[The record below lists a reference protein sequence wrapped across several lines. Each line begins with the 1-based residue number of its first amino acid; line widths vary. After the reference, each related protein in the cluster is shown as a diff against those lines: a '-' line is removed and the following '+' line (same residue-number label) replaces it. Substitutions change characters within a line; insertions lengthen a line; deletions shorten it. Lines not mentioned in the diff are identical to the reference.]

1 MIHPIRRHV
10 RLTAGLFPAMLILLV
25 SGCDPSAFP
34 SFAPAAATTQ
44 PYSVPTSLPAEML
57 IPTTPDNDDALVAE
71 IIRSVNGEREK
82 LGLAPLTRS
91 AELCRLADQHAER
104 MIAGDF
110 FSHTDPFS
118 GANLAARARKRG
130 YAFFKVGENLGAIQR
145 DPADVMKD
153 WMESP
158 SHRANIL
165 DPDFTEIGVS
175 VRDGGR
181 YGRYWVQE
189 FGRPL
194 GQ

>member
-1 MIHPIRRHV
+1 MPLAIFGN
-10 RLTAGLFPAMLILLV
+10 L

-57 IPTTPDNDDALVAE
+57 VPGTPENADALIAD
-71 IIRSVNGEREK
+71 IIRSVNRQREK
-82 LGLAPLTRS
+82 VGLAPLTRS

-104 MIAGDF
+104 MIAADF
-110 FSHTDPFS
+110 FSHTDPAG

-145 DPADVMKD
+145 DPAEVMKD